1 MTIFG
6 FVNNDQQEPFDIGV
20 VKKSDSVVAAD
31 FVQQL
36 KDNPVFNVTIGTED
50 LLRSELRDGNQTLV
64 MVVPETFNAADLDQ
78 QSTEL
83 RMLVDA
89 AQLAQLGLIQPIL
102 ERTLIE
108 IEREF
113 RETEPMFSVIIEDI
127 EARSQSYLDF
137 LLPGLMA
144 LTLMQLS
151 CLLYTSP
158 SPRD

>member
-64 MVVPETFNAADLDQ
+64 MVIPETFNAADLDQ

-89 AQLAQLGLIQPIL
+89 AQLAQN
-102 ERTLIE
+102 
-108 IEREF
+108 
-113 RETEPMFSVIIEDI
+113 
-127 EARSQSYLDF
+127 
-137 LLPGLMA
+137 
-144 LTLMQLS
+144 QLKFVVM
-151 CLLYTSP
+151 
-158 SPRD
+158 